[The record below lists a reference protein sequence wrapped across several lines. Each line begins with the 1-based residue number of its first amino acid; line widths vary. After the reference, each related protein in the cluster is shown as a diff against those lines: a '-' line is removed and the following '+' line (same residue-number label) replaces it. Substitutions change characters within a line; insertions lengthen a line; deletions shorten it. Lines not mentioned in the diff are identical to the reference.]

1 MNQPKLFYFDNLKT
15 WDKATILFYILTSVI
30 VAGLY
35 NVLDINSKKYLI
47 VAYAI
52 GTHFLLYLF
61 NYKSLRNLRT
71 YFFWLFMGFIH
82 LFFYFLLKD
91 EKSLYFVNGH
101 AARALGN
108 TTALLLMYQLLR
120 FVSLKIQQKELVCPS
135 WGGGRDFF
143 DNRKVTF
150 IDFALFIVYI
160 GATMLLAYY

>member
-15 WDKATILFYILTSVI
+15 WDKATILFYILTSFI
-30 VAGLY
+30 VLGLY
-35 NVLDINSKKYLI
+35 NVLDINSKKNLI

-71 YFFWLFMGFIH
+71 YFFWLFVGLIH
-82 LFFYFLLKD
+82 LIFYFFLKD
-91 EKSLYFVNGH
+91 NQNLSFVNGH

-108 TTALLLMYQLLR
+108 TALLVLIYQLLR
-120 FVSLKIQQKELVCPS
+120 FVSLKTQQKELVSPS
-135 WGGGRDFF
+135 WGGARDLF
-143 DNRKVTF
+143 DNRKVTI

-160 GATMLLAYY
+160 GLTMLLAYI